1 MSEKESNIKTFIN
14 NQMIKLQKENL
25 FFQESSLGLSEIEN
39 LQKIEGFF
47 SKRMTNATLLFKAS
61 DHKFETSK
69 FY

>member
-1 MSEKESNIKTFIN
+1 
-14 NQMIKLQKENL
+14 MIKLQKENL

-61 DHKFETSK
+61 DHKFEISK